1 MGIKSKK
8 VITISIVILLSLI
21 FFPELFA
28 ILAYPD
34 MKVQSEKEIRT
45 FVGTIDQNSTSYEK
59 IEKIM
64 VFVVQDYYQ
73 TYGNVP
79 TLYLDPLMRFQIYG
93 DLPTSRSERPHIR
106 LNCLLLSE
114 DPYRIAYY
122 KTGACGELAILFNK
136 VATEADLN
144 SRMVKT
150 SAEDHMWNE
159 VYLDGRWVHVDPTL
173 YYHYS
178 KGTLEYEKLWFDH
191 PSAYSELGWYGGYSK
206 VFVHGTKTDVS
217 SKYINISNISVNF
230 LEPADRIRVKPIAGN
245 RYSFEDTI
253 EGVQYSFDIGCK
265 EYSITAEKDVIPYFL
280 VMQDTCNFTAV
291 DSATIQVELS
301 PHTVKPTAL
310 LQFIFLMIVV
320 LGGGYSIGIL
330 LRNSKKNS

>member
-8 VITISIVILLSLI
+8 AITISIVIILSLI

-34 MKVQSEKEIRT
+34 MKVQSENEIRN

-79 TLYLDPLMRFQIYG
+79 TLYLDPLKRFQVYG

-106 LNCLLLSE
+106 LNCLFLSE

-136 VATEADLN
+136 VATEANLN

-178 KGTLEYEKLWFDH
+178 KGILEYEKLWFDH

-206 VFVHGTKTDVS
+206 VFVHGTKLDVS
-217 SKYINISNISVNF
+217 SKYFNISNISVNF

-253 EGVQYSFDIGCK
+253 EGFQYSFDIGCK
-265 EYSITAEKDVIPYFL
+265 EYSITAEKDVIPSFL

-291 DSATIQVELS
+291 DNATIQVELS

-320 LGGGYSIGIL
+320 LGSGYSIGIL